1 MKLETLYKIY
11 GTITV
16 LLLGFVFPDN
26 NLLKIVMYVSLI
38 VYFLIPQKW
47 WGKWDERIR
56 SKNLKALKA
65 Q

>member
-16 LLLGFVFPDN
+16 LLLGFVCPDN

>member
-16 LLLGFVFPDN
+16 LLSGFVFPDN

-56 SKNLKALKA
+56 SKN
-65 Q
+65 